1 VIKLG
6 RSFWWILLLT
16 GISFIL
22 SQIPLLSNNPIFIRL
37 AVTLLL
43 ILVVSGLWTV
53 VSLWG
58 ITLHR
63 STRSTRKQ
71 VGDFFSEEIEVIN
84 QSVIP
89 KVWLKVTDQ
98 SQLFGGTGSRVITGI
113 GSKQSRNYV
122 AFSLLQNRGWFLLGP
137 TQIESGD
144 IFGLF
149 LVLKTFDSQ
158 LRLLVIPYMFD
169 IQFFLAPTGILP
181 GGHALREKTLE
192 VTPYAA
198 GVREYVPGDAL
209 KRIHWPS
216 SARKQL
222 LIVKEF
228 EKDPLAEAWI
238 FLDARKSVHIR
249 SEEKG
254 TADLHQIWWIR
265 YKKAFHLPP
274 DTMEYAIS
282 ITASL
287 ARYYTRQKREVGLVS
302 SGQSYSV
309 LPAERGERQMGK
321 ILEILAVL
329 EPEGEMPFWALIN
342 SQVNHLA
349 RGSTVLLITPSTDE
363 TILTI
368 TMGLIHRGLIPVII
382 LIDPASFGGEVHAAG
397 IAKQLTNQGVITFV
411 IHQGDDVQSILESPQ
426 VLYDRRFVF
435 RRP

>member
-6 RSFWWILLLT
+6 RSFWWILLLM
-16 GISFIL
+16 GVSFL
-22 SQIPLLSNNPIFIRL
+22 VSQFPWLSNNPIFTRL
-37 AVTLLL
+37 AITLLV
-43 ILVVSGLWTV
+43 ILVMSGMWSVL
-53 VSLWG
+53 SLWG

-63 STRSTRKQ
+63 STRTTRKQ
-71 VGDFFSEEIEVIN
+71 VGEVFSEEIEVIN

-98 SQLFGGTGSRVITGI
+98 SRLMGGTGSRVITGV

-122 AFSLLQNRGWFLLGP
+122 AFTLLQRRGWFALGP

-149 LVLKTFDSQ
+149 MMLKTFDTQ

-169 IQFFLAPTGILP
+169 IQFFLAPSGILP

-249 SEEKG
+249 SEDTG
-254 TADLHQIWWIR
+254 MSDLHQIWWIR
-265 YKKAFHLPP
+265 YKKAFRLPP
-274 DTMEYAIS
+274 DTVEYAIS

-302 SGQSYSV
+302 AGQSYSV
-309 LPAERGERQMGK
+309 LPAERGERQLGK
-321 ILEILAVL
+321 ILETLAVL
-329 EPEGEMPFWALIN
+329 EPEGDLPFWALVN

-363 TILTI
+363 SILTI
-368 TMGLIHRGLIPVII
+368 TMELMHRGLIPVII
-382 LIDPASFGGEVHAAG
+382 LIDPASFGSKVHAAD
-397 IAKQLTNQGVITFV
+397 IAKQLTDQGVITFV
-411 IHQGDDVQSILESPQ
+411 IHHGDDVQSVLESPQ

-435 RRP
+435 RHP